1 MPGVPL
7 LHEEEE
13 DMEEEEEEE
22 EAMEEDTVETPSA
35 QELSVRWS
43 SILEE
48 VFISWI
54 DPD

>member
-22 EAMEEDTVETPSA
+22 EAMEEDTVETPST
-35 QELSVRWS
+35 QELSVLWS

-48 VFISWI
+48 VFMTWR

>member
-22 EAMEEDTVETPSA
+22 EAMEEDTVETLLA

-48 VFISWI
+48 VFMT
-54 DPD
+54 